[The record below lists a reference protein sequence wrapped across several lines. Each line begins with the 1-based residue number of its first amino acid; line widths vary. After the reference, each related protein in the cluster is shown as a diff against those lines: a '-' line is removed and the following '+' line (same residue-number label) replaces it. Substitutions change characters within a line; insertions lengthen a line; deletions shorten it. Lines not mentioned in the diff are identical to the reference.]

1 MSYKTRK
8 LIRKIFFHFFVSLT
22 CILMIY
28 PLLYMLFGSFKT
40 QQDIFQNPTSLFP
53 REWNFKNYA
62 NGWKGFGGTSFSTF
76 FTNSVLITVIAV
88 IGQVASSAIIAYG
101 FARCRFK
108 GKSVWFSIMIVMMLM
123 PAQVLIIPQYIMFNS
138 FGWVNTWLP
147 LIVPGFFGY
156 PFFIFLIYQFIRR
169 LPIELDESAYIDG
182 CSKYS
187 IFSRIILPLIKP
199 ALITSM
205 IFATYW
211 RWDDFFGPMI
221 YLTDIKKYTV
231 SIALKMF
238 TDPAAQSDWGAAY
251 AMSVLSLVPVIVIFF
266 SFQKYLV
273 EGISTTG
280 LKG

>member
-1 MSYKTRK
+1 
-8 LIRKIFFHFFVSLT
+8 
-22 CILMIY
+22 MIY

>member
-8 LIRKIFFHFFVSLT
+8 LIRKIFFNFFVSLT